1 MIKDLP
7 SKRIDFFQLIGI
19 NEYTFGAVQVFLQCV
34 KQFKG
39 RTAVKIPPQFK
50 VQIINSLMHEDFKI
64 VGHSIF
70 L

>member
-1 MIKDLP
+1 MIKHFLT
-7 SKRIDFFQLIGI
+7 KGVDFLQVIGI
-19 NEYTFGAVQVFLQCV
+19 NKYTFGTVQVFLQYI
-34 KQFKG
+34 KQFEG
-39 RTAVKIPPQFK
+39 RTAVKISPQIK